1 MSNLRDYT
9 RAVWYEKAISAMTT
23 PDPRKTVPPLPF
35 LLATWFGCGLSP
47 RAPGTVGTLGA
58 IPFGILI
65 LWMGGIEMLL
75 LATAIIFVLGLW
87 AAREY
92 ERHTGAHDP
101 GAIVI
106 DEVAGMWVAMA
117 VAGLNPLMIALAF
130 VLFRVFDIKKPW
142 PVSWADQKL
151 PGAWGVMTDDII
163 AGVYAGALLGLVHI
177 VVALYSH

>member
-1 MSNLRDYT
+1 
-9 RAVWYEKAISAMTT
+9 MTT
-23 PDPRKTVPPLPF
+23 PDARKSVPLLPF

-58 IPFGILI
+58 IPVGVAL
-65 LWMGGIEMLL
+65 LYCGGIEGL
-75 LATAIIFVLGLW
+75 LAATMIIFALGLW

-106 DEVAGMWVAMA
+106 DEVAGMWLAMA
-117 VAGLNPLMIALAF
+117 VAGLNVVMIILAF
-130 VLFRVFDIKKPW
+130 ALFRLFDIKKPW

-151 PGAWGVMTDDII
+151 PGAWGVMTDDMI
-163 AGVYAGALLGLVHI
+163 AGAYAAGCLGLVHI
-177 VVALYSH
+177 VIALYSH

>member
-1 MSNLRDYT
+1 MLRDYT
-9 RAVWYEKAISAMTT
+9 RAVRYEKAISVMTA
-23 PDPRKTVPPLPF
+23 PHARKSVPLLPF

-58 IPFGILI
+58 IPFGAAL
-65 LWMGGIEMLL
+65 LWSGGIEGLL
-75 LATAIIFVLGLW
+75 TATIIVFTLGLW

-106 DEVAGMWVAMA
+106 DEVAGMWLAMA
-117 VAGLNPLMIALAF
+117 VAGLSPVMIALAF
-130 VLFRVFDIKKPW
+130 VLFRFFDIKKPW
-142 PVSWADQKL
+142 PVSWADRKL

-163 AGVYAGALLGLVHI
+163 AGAYAAALLGLVHI
-177 VVALYSH
+177 VLALYAH

>member
-1 MSNLRDYT
+1 
-9 RAVWYEKAISAMTT
+9 MTA
-23 PDPRKTVPPLPF
+23 PDARKSVPLLPF

-58 IPFGILI
+58 IPAGVALLYFG
-65 LWMGGIEMLL
+65 GVEGL
-75 LATAIIFVLGLW
+75 LAATMIIFALGLW

-106 DEVAGMWVAMA
+106 DEVAGMWLAMA
-117 VAGLNPLMIALAF
+117 VAGLNPLMIIAAF
-130 VLFRVFDIKKPW
+130 ALFRLFDIKKPW

-151 PGAWGVMTDDII
+151 PGAWGVMMDDMI
-163 AGVYAGALLGLVHI
+163 AGAYAAGCLGLVHI
-177 VVALYSH
+177 VIALYTH